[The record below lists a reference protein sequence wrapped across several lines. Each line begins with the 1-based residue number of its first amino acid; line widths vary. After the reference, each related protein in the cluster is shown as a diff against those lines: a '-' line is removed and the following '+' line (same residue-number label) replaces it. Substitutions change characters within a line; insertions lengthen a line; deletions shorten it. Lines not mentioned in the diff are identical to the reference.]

1 MPLAWISQP
10 PAQEF
15 LGIAAADDDGT
26 VGCLPQLLNWPAL
39 MMS

>member
-15 LGIAAADDDGT
+15 LGIAIAAADDDGT
-26 VGCLPQLLNWPAL
+26 VVCLAP
-39 MMS
+39 